1 MRRKKSFNINKE
13 QTIYRITIETRND
26 LSYKKKI
33 IEVHTC
39 KPLKTPLYCF

>member
-26 LSYKKKI
+26 LSYKKINNKS
-33 IEVHTC
+33 T
-39 KPLKTPLYCF
+39 YM

>member
-26 LSYKKKI
+26 LSYKKINNK
-33 IEVHTC
+33 VHTC